1 MSLSLCWN
9 IVGQFFVRL
18 AQISAPSLGG
28 GLMTTEVR
36 ICELIHQIRVLAV
49 LRIVYQCFDVH
60 HFLLLLKLLGHE
72 YEILSNII
80 ENFFIMHRF
89 A

>member
-1 MSLSLCWN
+1 M
-9 IVGQFFVRL
+9 RL
-18 AQISAPSLGG
+18 AQIRAPSLGG

-80 ENFFIMHRF
+80 ENFLIMHRF